1 MAQKNNL
8 QDIVLNKLRQERQV
22 VTIIM
27 TNGFQMRAR
36 IVAFDQFVVA
46 VEIRNDQQI
55 LYKHAI
61 STIVPERPIDL
72 GEGAQL

>member
-22 VTIIM
+22 STIIM

>member
-1 MAQKNNL
+1 MTQKNNL

-22 VTIIM
+22 ATIIM

-72 GEGAQL
+72 ETP